1 VAFAGSSQWIGALE
15 LSFVLDTLLGVTC
28 RVLDVAAG
36 SDLPSKAREL
46 AHHFDTQGAQQG
58 PGGGRAG
65 CSPHASRRRQLHPD
79 CRPPASMTVVPRHS
93 PAIASVLYAGGV
105 G

>member
-1 VAFAGSSQWIGALE
+1 MAVGAGDKEPSFAGSSQWIGALE

-46 AHHFDTQGAQQG
+46 AHHFNTQGECSWLSVHDLRCSSRLLSQQALSG
-58 PGGGRAG
+58 RCSLAPGYANGK
-65 CSPHASRRRQLHPD
+65 SL
-79 CRPPASMTVVPRHS
+79 VV
-93 PAIASVLYAGGV
+93 AA
-105 G
+105 

>member
-1 VAFAGSSQWIGALE
+1 MIHSQHRCRSDVAAEVSRQHLPSSNPHFLASHTGDKEASFVGSSQWIGALE

-46 AHHFDTQGAQQG
+46 AHHFDTQGAQT
-58 PGGGRAG
+58 
-65 CSPHASRRRQLHPD
+65 
-79 CRPPASMTVVPRHS
+79 RP
-93 PAIASVLYAGGV
+93 
-105 G
+105 

>member
-1 VAFAGSSQWIGALE
+1 MHAGDKEAAFVGSSQWIGALE

-46 AHHFDTQGAQQG
+46 AHHFDTQGADQG
-58 PGGGRAG
+58 LGGG
-65 CSPHASRRRQLHPD
+65 
-79 CRPPASMTVVPRHS
+79 
-93 PAIASVLYAGGV
+93 
-105 G
+105 

>member
-1 VAFAGSSQWIGALE
+1 MGSSQWIGALE

-46 AHHFDTQGAQQG
+46 AHHFDTQGAES
-58 PGGGRAG
+58 RVLAG
-65 CSPHASRRRQLHPD
+65 C
-79 CRPPASMTVVPRHS
+79 
-93 PAIASVLYAGGV
+93 VL
-105 G
+105 